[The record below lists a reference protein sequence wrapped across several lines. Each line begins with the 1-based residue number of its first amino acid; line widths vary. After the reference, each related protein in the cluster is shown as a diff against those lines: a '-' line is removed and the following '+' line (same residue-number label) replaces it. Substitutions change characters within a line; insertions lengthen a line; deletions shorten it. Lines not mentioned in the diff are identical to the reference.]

1 MTEIEKIFYE
11 RLALQEEYGGND
23 KPVNRIQP
31 LVSVVTTT
39 YQHAPYIRQ
48 CLDSILMQETDF
60 PYEIIIGEDGS
71 TDGTREICIQYAEK
85 YPDKIRLFLRDRAI
99 SHYVDSNANHIR
111 FNGYFCRAE
120 ARGEY
125 VAICEGDDYWI
136 DKYKLSIQVQYLNKN
151 KDATGVCTEFSEIDE
166 HNLVLH
172 HKNPKNNI
180 ELVKLSDIIISD
192 CIGTLTVM
200 YKKMHTP
207 LLLPEPLFYLW
218 DADWSLWTMLLM
230 KGPIIKINKETS
242 VYRNHRNGASK
253 VVSLERIEHD
263 ALKYYKYIE
272 NKIGEKY
279 KNAINTGIAYVY
291 LKIGNRYYEKK
302 IFTKAIRCLI
312 QSMLH
317 KISSKT
323 YKSQMTLMVRI
334 IFLPLS
340 NAIYF
345 HRLKCYIRKFIK
357 SRYAT

>member
-1 MTEIEKIFYE
+1 
-11 RLALQEEYGGND
+11 
-23 KPVNRIQP
+23 
-31 LVSVVTTT
+31 
-39 YQHAPYIRQ
+39 
-48 CLDSILMQETDF
+48 
-60 PYEIIIGEDGS
+60 
-71 TDGTREICIQYAEK
+71 
-85 YPDKIRLFLRDRAI
+85 
-99 SHYVDSNANHIR
+99 
-111 FNGYFCRAE
+111 
-120 ARGEY
+120 
-125 VAICEGDDYWI
+125 
-136 DKYKLSIQVQYLNKN
+136 VQYLNEN
-151 KDATGVCTEFSEIDE
+151 QDATGVCTEFSEIDE
-166 HNLVLH
+166 HSLVLH

-180 ELVKLSDIIISD
+180 ELIKLSDIIISD

-200 YKKMHTP
+200 YKRKHMP

-253 VVSLERIEHD
+253 VVSLRRIEHD

-291 LKIGNRYYEKK
+291 LKIGNRYFEKK
-302 IFTKAIRCLI
+302 SFTKAIRCLI

-323 YKSQMTLMVRI
+323 YNSQMTLMVRI

-340 NAIYF
+340 NTIYS

-357 SRYAT
+357 PRYAT